1 MTLSEID
8 FYCGFLLVI
17 CAYLQL
23 YIKVIRE
30 DIEAFLKTK
39 QLNST
44 IKVLIGGFTWGFL
57 LMFLGIF
64 LK

>member
-17 CAYLQL
+17 CTYFQL
-23 YIKVIRE
+23 YIRVLRE
-30 DIEAFLKTK
+30 DIENFLQTK

-44 IKVLIGGFTWGFL
+44 VKAMISGFTWGFL